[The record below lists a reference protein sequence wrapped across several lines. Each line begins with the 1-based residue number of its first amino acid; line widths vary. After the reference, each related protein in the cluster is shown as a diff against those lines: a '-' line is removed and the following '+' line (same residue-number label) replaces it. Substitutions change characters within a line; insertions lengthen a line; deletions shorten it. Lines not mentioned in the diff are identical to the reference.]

1 MASGHFKIGPQLI
14 RLLGTQYQSTEEA
27 IKELVANSW
36 DADATLVWITLPEP
50 LKPDPIIVRDDGYG
64 MTENEINAYFL
75 DVADDRRRTRGVR
88 TPKGRDVRGNRGIGK
103 FAGLMAAQ
111 MMTVTTISRGNQC
124 RFVLDR
130 KYLEEQGRELTEAE
144 IIIAS
149 EPSDESPGTT
159 IELSNLSQT
168 FTHPAESK
176 LGRILLR
183 EFGRQDNF
191 AIHINGHLLTPNVL
205 EGDVKPLELVSSDGT
220 LMHGHFMFL
229 ERQRMVADPGIII
242 RVNGRAIGPPTY
254 FGLENDPEVPKS
266 FLNRVYGEIT
276 ADALVD
282 EVTANW
288 GTFIENGAGYQR
300 LTEAGRDWLR
310 HELTQQRESEGG
322 GSAEQFVEDFSEKIE
337 KLPLSRR
344 DRARKALFRVF
355 QRFYD
360 EARERKHA
368 IAELVLNAFE
378 EDDYW
383 VLVKKIDETSDDDI
397 SRLADIL
404 QLWGLREISGI
415 VDHARQRL
423 RLLDAFDRL
432 IMDETTKELTGVHSV
447 LQLNTWLFGDQYSL
461 MTSNKQLRT
470 VVEKLFEPSLQR
482 RKGRATAGSHLGLAS
497 QHLPYRRTQDD
508 RAMKSNERMSHRQRH
523 TGMS

>member
-1 MASGHFKIGPQLI
+1 MAKSH
-14 RLLGTQYQSTEEA
+14 
-27 IKELVANSW
+27 
-36 DADATLVWITLPEP
+36 
-50 LKPDPIIVRDDGYG
+50 
-64 MTENEINAYFL
+64 
-75 DVADDRRRTRGVR
+75 ADD
-88 TPKGRDVRGNRGIGK
+88 
-103 FAGLMAAQ
+103 
-111 MMTVTTISRGNQC
+111 
-124 RFVLDR
+124 
-130 KYLEEQGRELTEAE
+130 
-144 IIIAS
+144 
-149 EPSDESPGTT
+149 
-159 IELSNLSQT
+159 
-168 FTHPAESK
+168 
-176 LGRILLR
+176 
-183 EFGRQDNF
+183 
-191 AIHINGHLLTPNVL
+191 
-205 EGDVKPLELVSSDGT
+205 
-220 LMHGHFMFL
+220 
-229 ERQRMVADPGIII
+229 
-242 RVNGRAIGPPTY
+242 
-254 FGLENDPEVPKS
+254 
-266 FLNRVYGEIT
+266 
-276 ADALVD
+276 LVD

-383 VLVKKIDETSDDDI
+383 VLVKKIDETSYDDI

-415 VDHARQRL
+415 VERARQRL
-423 RLLDAFDRL
+423 RLLDAFERL

-470 VVEKLFEPSLQR
+470 VVEKLFERRYSGERAAQRPDLILVSLRNTYLIAELKRPSYEIQR
-482 RKGRATAGSHLGLAS
+482 EDVAQAETYRDELRHYLPNAEFQIIVIGGTVDPFIQRSDHRDIYPTTFTEVSQDARSRLRWLIDHISPEIDTWSESETELTTILG
-497 QHLPYRRTQDD
+497 
-508 RAMKSNERMSHRQRH
+508 
-523 TGMS
+523 